1 MSTNQFRLTPK
12 MINEK
17 AFDLLSQYAVHTIP
31 FDFALDSI
39 KDALGPAYDEDEWM
53 HLTQCILMD
62 PGCFSEI
69 EREFREQFTIQGVFL

>member
-1 MSTNQFRLTPK
+1 

-17 AFDLLSQYAVHTIP
+17 AFDLLSQYAAHTIP

-62 PGCFSEI
+62 PGCFSET
-69 EREFREQFTIQGVFL
+69 ERAFREQLAIQGVSL